1 MLRVVYDD
9 AVTVRAGRGPTPRST
24 AWCAATATLLALS
37 ACSGAP
43 SGTASRGTTARSTAW
58 CAATRRKCQERG
70 RGGAPSGTARGGS
83 TAGAY
88 GDGIVVYNAQHEN
101 HTGAWVD
108 AFTKETGIK
117 VTLRNGDDLEMS
129 NQLSEEGKNSPAD
142 VFLSENSPAMVRIA
156 SAGCSPPSIRQP
168 LA

>member
-1 MLRVVYDD
+1 MKFGIKS
-9 AVTVRAGRGPTPRST
+9 ATVLA
-24 AWCAATATLLALS
+24 AATASLLALS

-43 SGTASRGTTARSTAW
+43 SGTGSGSSAAS
-58 CAATRRKCQERG
+58 
-70 RGGAPSGTARGGS
+70 
-83 TAGAY
+83 

-101 HTGAWVD
+101 LTGAWVD

-142 VFLSENSPAMVRIA
+142 VFLTENSPAMVRIA
-156 SAGCSPPSIRQP
+156 SAGLLAPVDQATLSQVPAQYRPSTGDWTGIAARSTV
-168 LA
+168 LAYNKTKLSEDQLPKSLMDLADPS